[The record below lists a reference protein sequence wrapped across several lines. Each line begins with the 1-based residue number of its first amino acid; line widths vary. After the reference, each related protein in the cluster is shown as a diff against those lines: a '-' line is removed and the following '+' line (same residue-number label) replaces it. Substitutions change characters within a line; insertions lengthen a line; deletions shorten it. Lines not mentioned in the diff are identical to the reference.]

1 LLLPSIRDGSTW
13 GYSPPSARPS
23 VGAVNTWRGG
33 FLLAQALP
41 QKVETMD
48 RLQIEKKGGVAG
60 FGGPNLKSRGEL
72 ALSKL
77 SPADRAA
84 VEGLFKEPQKAGP
97 RGAADAFSYHITRQ
111 TGAGPQTIEVPESA
125 VPAVVRDSVKDVLE

>member
-1 LLLPSIRDGSTW
+1 LGQSTL
-13 GYSPPSARPS
+13 
-23 VGAVNTWRGG
+23 GAVAFCWRRHCRKRWK
-33 FLLAQALP
+33 AWTACRS
-41 QKVETMD
+41 K
-48 RLQIEKKGGVAG
+48 RKGGIAG